1 MPSKVNVDVEG
12 RTLGLSNLEKVLYP
26 ETGTTKGEIIQY
38 YTHVAATLL
47 PHLRDR
53 PVTRKRWPN
62 GVDEAN
68 FFEKNAPRGTPDWVR
83 TAELPSPGSAKDR
96 ETVVYVMAD
105 DLPTIVWLANL
116 AVLELHV
123 PQWTVDADGAATNPD
138 RLVVDLDPG
147 EPANVIECCQV
158 ALLLGELFDDAG
170 LPSYPKTSGSK
181 GMQMYVPLDGSA
193 TDDEVSGYARA
204 LAQRLERE
212 HPKLIISRMER
223 AARPGKVF
231 IDWSQNN
238 AAKTTVAPY
247 SVRGRARPTVST
259 PVTWDEV
266 EQGARST
273 AKKRL
278 PLQFDI
284 DDVLARIE
292 EDGDLL
298 EPMLDEAYPL
308 PDLDEA

>member
-1 MPSKVNVDVEG
+1 MPSKVTVDVEG

-38 YTHVAATLL
+38 YTHIAPVLL

-62 GVDEAN
+62 GVEEAS

-83 TAELPSPGSAKDR
+83 TAELPSPGSTKDR
-96 ETVVYVMAD
+96 ETVVYVMTDELA
-105 DLPTIVWLANL
+105 TIVWLANL

-123 PQWTVDADGAATNPD
+123 PQWTVDAKGKGTNPD

-147 EPANVIECCQV
+147 EPANVIECCRV

-181 GMQMYVPLDGSA
+181 GMQMYVGLDGSA
-193 TDDEVSGYARA
+193 TDDEVSAYARG

-212 HPKLIISRMER
+212 HPKLVISRMER
-223 AARPGKVF
+223 AARGGKVF

-247 SVRGRARPTVST
+247 SVRARTRPTVST

-273 AKKRL
+273 ARKRL

-284 DDVLARIE
+284 DDVLARVD

-298 EPMLDEAYPL
+298 APLLDEAYAL
-308 PDLDEA
+308 PEPG